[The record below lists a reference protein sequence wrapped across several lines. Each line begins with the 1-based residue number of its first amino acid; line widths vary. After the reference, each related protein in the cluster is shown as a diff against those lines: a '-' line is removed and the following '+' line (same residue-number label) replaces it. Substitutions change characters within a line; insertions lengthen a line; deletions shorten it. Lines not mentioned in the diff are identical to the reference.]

1 MEQQEKVTKEEI
13 KQLEDNAI
21 EKYEAPTKKGTQVTC
36 YDCKN
41 SENLVLLTIKRPQR
55 TYKVSPKKNKNR
67 IPMLDKAGN
76 KIYFCNSCLVK
87 RAKKAK
93 ELSK

>member
-21 EKYEAPTKKGTQVTC
+21 EKYEAPNKTGMQVTC
-36 YDCKN
+36 YDCKT
-41 SENLVLLTIKRPQR
+41 SDNLVLLTIKRPVR
-55 TYKVSPKKNKNR
+55 AHKVSPKKNRNR

-87 RAKKAK
+87 RVKKAK
-93 ELSK
+93 ELFK